1 MMTEHSSE
9 IFCFICGEEILM
21 SNFLSHYE
29 DCKKQ
34 TKPEQS
40 LPETFCELIT
50 RLSMKEVVNIEDMVD
65 TYNYQAKK
73 LYGGCNRKSTM
84 ASSEFSEG
92 EKSIN
97 KESPRNE
104 IELIME
110 KIRNENSPSVKFR
123 DYTTNKKKVRSVLKS
138 LKQITNEEILTF
150 SNLNIDTKC

>member
-21 SNFLSHYE
+21 SNFFSHYE
-29 DCKKQ
+29 ECKKQ
-34 TKPEQS
+34 AKPEQS
-40 LPETFCELIT
+40 FPDSLFELLE
-50 RLSMKEVVNIEDMVD
+50 RLSMQKVEDIEDIVD

-97 KESPRNE
+97 RESPRNE

-110 KIRNENSPSVKFR
+110 KIKNENSPSVKFR
-123 DYTTNKKKVRSVLKS
+123 DYTTNKKKVKSVVKS
-138 LKQITNEEILTF
+138 LKQMTNQEILTF
-150 SNLNIDTKC
+150 SNLNIDSNC